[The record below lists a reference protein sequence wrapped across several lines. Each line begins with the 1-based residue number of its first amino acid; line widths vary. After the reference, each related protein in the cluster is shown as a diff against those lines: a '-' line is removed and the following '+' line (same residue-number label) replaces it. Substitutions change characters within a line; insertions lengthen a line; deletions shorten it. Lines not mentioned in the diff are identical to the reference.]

1 MVDGAPS
8 TAVYRPLVH
17 QDATYVPLRPVAELF
32 ESEVGWDGDRSKA
45 SVIDGEREGFVYV
58 WRNHP
63 ASRISGVFRDG
74 WRLQADTFK
83 RRADREQGATVTIDR
98 VDDYSPYIL
107 VAAWNRAAAGRLQR
121 YANAIS
127 EPLSR
132 LLPDLIY
139 LKTKKGRFD
148 DLIARVSAVYWTAG
162 GFKNARVARYDYDE
176 PADPLGLAMH
186 WHQRLAG
193 RTRAG
198 GAYHLSITAR
208 TAEQLD
214 ETMAFLAT
222 LQFGAPDY

>member
-98 VDDYSPYIL
+98 VDDYRPYIL
-107 VAAWNRAAAGRLQR
+107 VAAWNRRGRR
-121 YANAIS
+121 
-127 EPLSR
+127 P
-132 LLPDLIY
+132 
-139 LKTKKGRFD
+139 T
-148 DLIARVSAVYWTAG
+148 
-162 GFKNARVARYDYDE
+162 
-176 PADPLGLAMH
+176 
-186 WHQRLAG
+186 
-193 RTRAG
+193 
-198 GAYHLSITAR
+198 
-208 TAEQLD
+208 
-214 ETMAFLAT
+214 AT
-222 LQFGAPDY
+222 LCQRHLRAAQSAAVPTSSTSRRRRAASMT